1 MSCLDVTVL
10 GVVLSAFR
18 ALPNG
23 KASTNVY
30 ERNNR
35 LLLLAHLANV
45 AVSSNKSCIGIIAM
59 TPMSIAAGCV
69 TTATQASESS
79 VTIWKV
85 S

>member
-1 MSCLDVTVL
+1 MSCSDVTVL

-30 ERNNR
+30 ERSSR
-35 LLLLAHLANV
+35 LLLLVHRANV
-45 AVSSNKSCIGIIAM
+45 AVSSNKSCIGIIVM
-59 TPMSIAAGCV
+59 TPMSIVVGCV